1 MNGIINVNKPKGIT
15 SFDVVFKIKKVA
27 HTKKVGHTGTLD
39 PEATGVLPIC
49 IGKATRFVDYL
60 MKDYKIYRVHLK
72 LGIETDTYD
81 NTGKIL
87 NSNDVNISN
96 DELIHAI
103 NNFKGKISQVPPM
116 YSALKVDGQR
126 LYSLARQ
133 GINIERKP
141 REIEIF
147 SIDIIDIKLPDV
159 FFDVKCSKGT
169 YIRSLCHDIGEI
181 LKVGGSMWNLERL
194 SSGFFNIN
202 NSVNLEDLN
211 EDNIN
216 KYIIPVDK
224 ALSNY
229 PEVKI
234 DMNFEKLL
242 LNGVSLMDPRVTA
255 SISENILYR
264 VYIGDKFIGLG
275 EAGKNGF
282 KLVKQYVEE
291 HLL

>member
-1 MNGIINVNKPKGIT
+1 MNGILNVNKPKGIT

-27 HTKKVGHTGTLD
+27 KTKKVGHTGTLD

-81 NTGKIL
+81 NTGKL
-87 NSNDVNISN
+87 LCSKDVNVSN
-96 DELIHAI
+96 DELIEAI
-103 NNFKGKISQVPPM
+103 KCFTGKISQVPPM
-116 YSALKVDGQR
+116 YSALKVDGKR

-141 REIEIF
+141 RDIEIF
-147 SIDIIDIKLPDV
+147 NIDIIDINMPDV

-169 YIRSLCHDIGEI
+169 YIRSLCHDIGEK

-216 KYIIPVDK
+216 EYIIPVDK

-229 PEVKI
+229 PEVHI
-234 DMNFEKLL
+234 DPHFEKLL
-242 LNGVSLMDPRVTA
+242 LNGVSLMDSRVT
-255 SISENILYR
+255 SLIVKDKMYR
-264 VYIGDKFIGLG
+264 VYIGNKFIGLG
-275 EAGKNGF
+275 EAGDNGF

-291 HLL
+291 SLL